1 MSETVIELK
10 NLNIGY
16 EGKTVIKDINAKIGA
31 GEIIGIIGANGAGKS
46 TLLKTIRGMLPPK
59 SGDTYYFGKNL
70 KEFKDKD
77 IAQKVAYL
85 QQHVEVGFGYTGQD
99 IVLAGRYP
107 YMKWY
112 ESESEKDKEL
122 ALDCMEYTGTRDLA
136 DRPMTEMSG
145 GQKQR
150 VLLAKV
156 LAQQTP
162 ILFLDEPT
170 TGLDMVYKEEIFR
183 FARDL
188 ADAGK
193 TVLMVVHELDLA
205 AKYCKRIFLLGEGK
219 LLADGK
225 PEEVYTT
232 ELLNRA
238 YKADICITRNPVNNN
253 WEITTNVHEEARERD
268 AKILAKII

>member
-150 VLLAKV
+150 VLLAKI

-205 AKYCKRIFLLGEGK
+205 AKYCKRIFLLGEGR

-225 PEEVYTT
+225 PEEVYTAD
-232 ELLNRA
+232 LLNRA

-253 WEITTNVHEEARERD
+253 WEITTNVHEETRERD

>member
-1 MSETVIELK
+1 MSEVVIELK
-10 NLNIGY
+10 DLNIGY
-16 EGKTVIKDINAKIGA
+16 EGKTVIHDINAKVYA

-46 TLLKTIRGMLPPK
+46 TLLKTIRGMLPAK
-59 SGDTYYFGKNL
+59 SGDTFYFGKNL
-70 KEFKDKD
+70 KEYQDKE
-77 IAQKVAYL
+77 IAQRVAYL

-112 ESESEKDKEL
+112 ESESSKDKEI
-122 ALDCMEYTGTRDLA
+122 ALDCMEYTGTKDLA

-219 LLADGK
+219 VLADGK

-232 ELLNRA
+232 DLLNRA
-238 YKADICITRNPVNNN
+238 YSADICITRNPLNNN
-253 WEITTNVHEEARERD
+253 WEISTNVHEDDRARD
-268 AKILAKII
+268 AALLKKIL

>member
-59 SGDTYYFGKNL
+59 SGDTFYFGKNL

>member
-1 MSETVIELK
+1 MNEAVIELK
-10 NLNIGY
+10 ALSIGY
-16 EGKTVIKDINAKIGA
+16 EGKTVIKGINAKIDR

-46 TLLKTIRGMLPPK
+46 TLLKTIRGMLPTK
-59 SGDTYYFGKNL
+59 SGDILYFGKNMKDFQD
-70 KEFKDKD
+70 KELAK
-77 IAQKVAYL
+77 KVAYL
-85 QQHVEVGFGYTGQD
+85 QQNVEVGFGYTGQD

-112 ESESEKDKEL
+112 EAESEKDREL

-145 GQKQR
+145 GQRQR

-188 ADAGK
+188 AVAGK

-205 AKYCKRIFLLGEGK
+205 AKYCSRIFLLGEGH
-219 LLADGK
+219 LMADGR
-225 PEEVYTT
+225 PEKVFTE

-238 YKADICITRNPVNNN
+238 YNADICITRNPLNNS
-253 WEITTNVHEEARERD
+253 WEISTNVNEEHRKRE
-268 AKILAKII
+268 AKLLNKII

>member
-59 SGDTYYFGKNL
+59 SGDTFYFGKNL

-112 ESESEKDKEL
+112 ESESENDKEL

-253 WEITTNVHEEARERD
+253 WEITTNVHEDARERD

>member
-70 KEFKDKD
+70 KDFKDKD

-112 ESESEKDKEL
+112 ESESERDKEL

-225 PEEVYTT
+225 PEDVYTT

>member
-1 MSETVIELK
+1 MSGTVIELK

-59 SGDTYYFGKNL
+59 SGDTFYFGKNL

-205 AKYCKRIFLLGEGK
+205 AKYCKRIFLLGEGR

-225 PEEVYTT
+225 PEEVYTAD
-232 ELLNRA
+232 LLNRA

>member
-1 MSETVIELK
+1 MSGTVIELK

>member
-46 TLLKTIRGMLPPK
+46 TLLKTIRGMLSPK

-136 DRPMTEMSG
+136 DRLMTEMSG

-238 YKADICITRNPVNNN
+238 YKADICITRNPVNDN